1 MPRHTKPIKVL
12 IVDDHLAF
20 AEALQIA
27 LDQEDDLKVIE
38 VVTDGDAALRAVEQH
53 KPDVVL
59 LDAAMPGMDGIETT
73 RRIKSS
79 EADTRVVVISG
90 HEEELMLAR
99 AVQAG
104 AHGYVQKS
112 EGLSAVTESV
122 RRASHG
128 EPIHDE
134 DELEEAMR
142 RLRHRRSDDSD
153 VARRLDRL
161 TPRELQILGCL
172 AAGMSTDR
180 TAEEL
185 GMSPYTLRTHV
196 QNVLTKLGVHSK
208 MEAVLLAI
216 RHGKVRPGVG

>member
-1 MPRHTKPIKVL
+1 MPRDAKPIKVL

-38 VVTDGDAALRAVEQH
+38 VVTDGEAAVRAVERH

-59 LDAAMPGMDGIETT
+59 LDATMPGMDGIETT
-73 RRIKSS
+73 RRIRSS

-90 HEEELMLAR
+90 HEEELMMAR

-112 EGLSAVTESV
+112 EGLSAVAESV

-142 RLRHRRSDDSD
+142 RLRHRRSDEGE
-153 VARRLDRL
+153 VAKRLDRL

-172 AAGMSTDR
+172 ADGMSTDH
-180 TAEEL
+180 TAAEL

-216 RHGKVRPGVG
+216 RHGKIRPGIG